1 MKTDIIDRMT
11 YSEIK
16 DALYMLKDD
25 LELFILHSKTDRPM
39 SERDIDN
46 VECALYSIFAEGKQ

>member
-16 DALYMLKDD
+16 DTLYMFKED
-25 LELFILHSKTDRPM
+25 LELFILHSKTNSPM

-46 VECALYSIFAEGKQ
+46 VECALYSIFEEDK